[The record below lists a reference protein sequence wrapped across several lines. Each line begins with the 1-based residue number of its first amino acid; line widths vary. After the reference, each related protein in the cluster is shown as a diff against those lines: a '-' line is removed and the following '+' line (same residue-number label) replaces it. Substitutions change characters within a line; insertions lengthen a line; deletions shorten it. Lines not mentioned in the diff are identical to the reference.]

1 MQLQTEGIVLRS
13 TNYSEADVIL
23 NIYTLKYG
31 KIGAYAKYARR
42 LKSPLMSF
50 AQPFAYG
57 NVFISTSDGRYKLT
71 KAELIDNNYKITSD
85 YERIN
90 LGYYYLQF
98 VEKAGFESEANIKL
112 FTLLKNALKELQSN
126 DNYLLQKVVYDMKIV
141 ESFGYKPNM
150 VSCINCGGQE
160 NLGNGVDFAEGGRI
174 CSNCFGQSQRENIRM
189 DSTSFRFIKYA
200 QEHTYNTILQAQV
213 NKKILLEINT
223 FMDKFID
230 YHFDGINLTTRKLLQ
245 F

>member
-98 VEKAGFESEANIKL
+98 VEKAGFESETNIRL
-112 FTLLKNALKELQSN
+112 FNLLKNALKELQN
-126 DNYLLQKVVYDMKIV
+126 NNNYLLQKIVFDLKIA
-141 ESFGYKPNM
+141 ESFGYKPNI
-150 VSCINCGGQE
+150 SGCIACGKYE
-160 NLGNGVDFAEGGRI
+160 NLGNRIDFAEGGRI
-174 CSNCFGQSQRENIRM
+174 CNSCAEKSQGKYIKM
-189 DSTSFRFIKYA
+189 DSTSFRFMKFAQDSMYHSILEAQVIIKYC
-200 QEHTYNTILQAQV
+200 L
-213 NKKILLEINT
+213 K
-223 FMDKFID
+223 
-230 YHFDGINLTTRKLLQ
+230 
-245 F
+245 